1 MSIEKLIG
9 QRIAFIRK
17 QTGITQEMLAE
28 KAGIS
33 RDFLSRV
40 ERGVTGIS
48 FQNLESISKSLK
60 VPIKEFFTFEE
71 KNRKDQLIE
80 NIIILLKGQNEEDLK
95 KWYEALQILL
105 R

>member
-9 QRIAFIRK
+9 QRIGYIRK
-17 QTGITQEMLAE
+17 HAGITQETLAE

-40 ERGVTGIS
+40 ERGITGIS
-48 FQNLESISKSLK
+48 LQNLECISKSLN
-60 VPIKEFFTFEE
+60 VPIRELFAFEE
-71 KNRKDQLIE
+71 KINNEQLVE
-80 NIIILLKGQNEEDLK
+80 NITILLRNQDRDVLK

-105 R
+105 G